1 MSYFCIRESRQRFI
15 AKHSRYILTK
25 KIFLPP
31 LSIIYNKV

>member
-25 KIFLPP
+25 KIFSSAL
-31 LSIIYNKV
+31 IYYI